1 MANSRE
7 HAKNIRIALKN
18 IYRDTKFSVRCG
30 TGTAYN
36 YIDVTWQDG
45 PTEESVK
52 AAIGHMHNE
61 ISLDREYSET
71 AILNAAEILAAAC
84 PKVDVFNGGEPE
96 YANID
101 WDANFW
107 DAAPIIGSVLIRIG
121 TMTSV
126 LNEIALHYVLGEAEP
141 YDPIPCEEETVDLD
155 ALDSDDQNLVEH
167 TLGLD
172 DRRGRLTAAHPFV
185 LKMHP
190 GEKPHLDVKT
200 VRPFEAVLRAV
211 PDPVEPSVEVDLTPR
226 EIASLSPL
234 GRPLSIFSVPALVL
248 ADGDGYTAGELVWV
262 GRTISTVLD
271 QTERVLVSRGD
282 GHPLTPLTTSFLAL
296 V

>member
-7 HAKNIRIALKN
+7 HAPLIRKALKK
-18 IYRDTKFSVRCG
+18 TFPSVKFTVRCN

-36 YIDVTWQDG
+36 WIDVRWTDG
-45 PTEESVK
+45 PTEASVK
-52 AAIGHMHNE
+52 EAIGHLHNE
-61 ISLDREYSET
+61 ISIDREFSMET
-71 AILNAAEILAAAC
+71 ILKAAEILDAAHPDA
-84 PKVDVFNGGEPE
+84 DVFTGSEPLFD
-96 YANID
+96 NID
-101 WDANFW
+101 WNGDFW
-107 DAAPIIGSVLIRIG
+107 EVAPVVGPVVLRIG

-126 LNEIALHYVLGEAEP
+126 LNEIAQHYVLGDAEP
-141 YDPIPCEEETVDLD
+141 YKTTPEETVDLD
-155 ALDSDDQNLVEH
+155 ALDSDDQNLMEH

-172 DRRGRLTAAHPFV
+172 DRRGRLTASHPFV

-211 PDPVEPSVEVDLTPR
+211 PDPEEPSVKADLTPR

-234 GRPLSIFSVPALVL
+234 GRPLNIFSVPALVL
-248 ADGDGYTAGELVWV
+248 ADGNGYTAGELVWV
-262 GRTISTVLD
+262 GKTISTVLD